1 MAQKDGTQPGIL
13 PDVFDALEAR
23 YGRICGAAG
32 VRSVAGIGAEVDQRE
47 EEQMKKT
54 ESEIKFVEEEI
65 DRLRIAIMPLSLQ
78 KEGYELLLNS
88 LMVEKGQ
95 SFVPLGGQ
103 RRD

>member
-1 MAQKDGTQPGIL
+1 
-13 PDVFDALEAR
+13 
-23 YGRICGAAG
+23 
-32 VRSVAGIGAEVDQRE
+32 
-47 EEQMKKT
+47 MKKT

-95 SFVPLGGQ
+95 SFVPLEGQ